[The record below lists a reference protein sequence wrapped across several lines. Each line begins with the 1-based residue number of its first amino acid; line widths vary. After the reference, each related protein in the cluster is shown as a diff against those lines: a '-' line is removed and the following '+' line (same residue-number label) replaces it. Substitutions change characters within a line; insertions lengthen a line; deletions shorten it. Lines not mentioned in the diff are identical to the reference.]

1 LLSVLPEL
9 LEDAEKLAADEV
21 EEVGLGIWDPA

>member
-9 LEDAEKLAADEV
+9 LEDAETLASDEV